1 MNDMPELTREMIEN
15 TAKQMDTKLFK
26 AVIREC
32 IKTKEAQESK
42 KLLIDYAPKCNTCLD
57 YIDFSKELLRSRK

>member
-1 MNDMPELTREMIEN
+1 MIAR

-26 AVIREC
+26 TVIREC

-57 YIDFSKELLRSRK
+57 YIDFAKELLKKK